1 MTIELVQPGSFRA
14 WDRRRVSSV
23 SMAPHRAAVRAL
35 DAADPLARFRERF
48 VVDDPDLVYLDGTSL
63 GRLSRAALDAV
74 TDTVTAQWGGE
85 LIRAWDHWLDLP
97 ERLGDRIAEVCLGA
111 RRGEVV
117 VADSTT
123 VNFYRLAVAA
133 LDARPGRRVVVT
145 DRANFPTDR
154 YVLEGLAAARGVE
167 IRWIDADPVKGV
179 RATDVAAALET
190 GPSDEV
196 ALVTLSA
203 VDYRSAA
210 VVDIGAI
217 TALAHAAGALTLW
230 DLSHAVAAIPLD
242 LERDGVDLAVGCT
255 YKYLNGGPGAP
266 AFLYVRR
273 GLHDEVRN
281 PIQGWFGQ
289 RDQFEMG
296 PAYDPAPGIRRW
308 LVGTPP
314 IVALAGVAAGVELV
328 AEAGIA
334 AIRAKAIALTTF
346 AVDRF
351 DAWLAP
357 CGFALGSPREPD
369 RRGAHVTVRR
379 ADARALT
386 SALIAHGI
394 VPDFRAPDGIRLGLS
409 PLTTRFAD
417 VEAGLDRLRRL
428 AATGTPP

>member
-1 MTIELVQPGSFRA
+1 
-14 WDRRRVSSV
+14 
-23 SMAPHRAAVRAL
+23 MAITVDTARTL
-35 DAADPLARFRERF
+35 DEADPLARFRDRF
-48 VVDDPDLVYLDGTSL
+48 VIDDPALVYLDGNSL
-63 GRLSRAALDAV
+63 GRLSLDAREA
-74 TDTVTAQWGGE
+74 VTATVAAWGGE
-85 LIRAWDHWLDLP
+85 LIRAWDGWLDLP
-97 ERLGDRIAEVCLGA
+97 ERVGDRIAEVCLGVHP
-111 RRGEVV
+111 GEVV

-123 VNFYRLAVAA
+123 VNLYRLAVAA
-133 LDARPGRRVVVT
+133 LDARPGRRVIVT

-154 YVLEGLAAARGVE
+154 YVLEGIAAARDLE
-167 IRWIDADPVKGV
+167 IRWIETDPIEGV
-179 RATDVAAALET
+179 QPGDVARAFEA
-190 GPSDEV
+190 GRPDEV

-210 VVDIGAI
+210 MADVGAI
-217 TALAHAAGALTLW
+217 TALAHEAGALALW
-230 DLSHAVAAIPLD
+230 DLSHAVGSVPLD

-273 GLHDEVRN
+273 ELQDELRN

-296 PAYDPAPGIRRW
+296 PTYDPAPGIRRW

-314 IVALAGVAAGVELV
+314 ILGVAGVAAGVELV
-328 AEAGIA
+328 AEAGID
-334 AIRAKAIALTTF
+334 AIRAKAVALTTL
-346 AVDRF
+346 AVERF

-357 CGFALGSPREPD
+357 HGFSLGSPRNAS

-386 SALIAHGI
+386 SALIAHGV

-428 AATGTPP
+428 AASVSTSSVST